1 MKPFTSDSIV
11 LAIESSCDETSA
23 AVYEGATLKS
33 NIISSQ
39 LVHTDFGG
47 IVPELASRAHIQNIA
62 PVVQAALRDAGLGM
76 RAIAA
81 IAVTQ
86 QPGLAGSLTVGANFA
101 KGLAVRYGLP
111 IVPVNHIEGHIFS
124 AFIENEDIHF
134 PFLALVVSGGHT
146 SLFLV
151 ESFEQYSVIGSTR
164 DDAAGEAF
172 DKIAKLLGLGY
183 PGGIQVD
190 TLAREGNPKAIAFPR
205 GMMREDHFDFSFSGL
220 KTAVRL
226 YVQEALRQ
234 NVVLSPEAVRDI
246 CASAQE
252 AIAEVLVHKTMKAVQ
267 RFGVRDIVVAGG
279 VAANSRLRSLL
290 SEQAARHN
298 VHVFI
303 PSMKFCTDNA
313 AMIGCIGREKL
324 LRNPLHSYDALTFR
338 VGSNALRAKYRP

>member
-1 MKPFTSDSIV
+1 MPFTPDSIL

-23 AVYEGATLKS
+23 AVYEGATLRS

-39 LVHTDFGG
+39 LVHINFGG

-62 PVVQAALRDAGLGM
+62 PVVQAALQEAGLGM
-76 RAIAA
+76 RDVAA
-81 IAVTQ
+81 LAVTQ
-86 QPGLAGSLTVGANFA
+86 QPGLAGALTVGSNFA

-124 AFIENEDIHF
+124 AFIENASIQF

-151 ESFEQYSVIGSTR
+151 ESFEKYSVIGSTR

-190 TLAREGNPKAIAFPR
+190 KLAQEGNPKAIAFPR
-205 GMMREDHFDFSFSGL
+205 GMMREEHFDFSFSGL

-226 YVQEALRQ
+226 HVQQTLQ
-234 NVVLSPEAVRDI
+234 NNVSPEALRDI

-252 AIAEVLVHKTMKAVQ
+252 AIADVLVHKTMKAVKQ
-267 RFGVRDIVVAGG
+267 FQVRDIVVAGG

-290 SEQAARHN
+290 SEHAARQSVN
-298 VHVFI
+298 VFI

-313 AMIGCIGREKL
+313 AMIACIGREKL
-324 LRNPLHSYDALTFR
+324 LRNPHHSYDSLTFGI
-338 VGSNALRAKYRP
+338 GSTAIRAKYRP